1 MIRKEDNTMSQHP
14 SFGGKGKITPKRNVL
29 KRYERVR
36 YLKEKGKWDEDK
48 SILGLP
54 KTLVKE

>member
-1 MIRKEDNTMSQHP
+1 MSQHP
-14 SFGGKGKITPKRNVL
+14 SFGGKGKIKPKRNVL

-36 YLKEKGKWDEDK
+36 YLKEKGKWDEEK

-54 KTLVKE
+54 KTLIKE